1 MMILIM
7 LELMMMMMMMKSILQ
22 CPTFLSDL
30 YIIMMITMMIMKYDN
45 KIKMRRKMIL

>member
-7 LELMMMMMMMKSILQ
+7 LELMMMMMMKSILQ